1 MWSLN
6 QAAINEEIEFLY
18 TITLTSTF
26 PLHYFGSVLFK
37 ILIVDYVSL
46 EIGKISAQPY
56 TTLCIQFL
64 DRENGSC
71 EL

>member
-1 MWSLN
+1 MILIKQQLTKILN
-6 QAAINEEIEFLY
+6 FC

-46 EIGKISAQPY
+46 EIDKISAQPY

-71 EL
+71 VL